1 MKIDSSILKSVIPQ
15 SDSKKEKEKVE
26 APATQAKETNVL
38 KNDIRSIQTSSLE
51 KVSFENFDTAKDGV
65 KHISRSLKE
74 EPQQLESVH
83 HDMNQ
88 ENILYLLRNEE

>member
-38 KNDIRSIQTSSLE
+38 KNDIRSIQTS
-51 KVSFENFDTAKDGV
+51 KF
-65 KHISRSLKE
+65 
-74 EPQQLESVH
+74 
-83 HDMNQ
+83 
-88 ENILYLLRNEE
+88 